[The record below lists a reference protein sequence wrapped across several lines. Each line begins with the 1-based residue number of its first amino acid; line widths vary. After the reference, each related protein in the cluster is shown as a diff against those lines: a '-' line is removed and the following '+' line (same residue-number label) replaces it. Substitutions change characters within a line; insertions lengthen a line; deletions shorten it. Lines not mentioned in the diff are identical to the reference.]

1 MKINDNQLEATLR
14 GALEPRPPSTLRAA
28 LISGIQRVAASPANE
43 RARPAAGNWLLRWW
57 PALVPG
63 AVSLACAAV
72 LTLQQFEIREVKNTL
87 ATLAPA
93 TVDSLAIG
101 TDAQTSLIQSVIRTE
116 TNQLDD
122 LARLRADAEKLRAEI
137 AQLERLQHENLQ
149 MRARLDASASS
160 LTAEESAA
168 LDKARERAASIMC
181 VNNLKQFGLA
191 VRVWSLD
198 NNDQYP
204 PNIVCMS
211 NELSTPK
218 ILVCPS
224 DTNRTAAANFLN
236 FSTANCSY
244 EYFGADATDTEPTRV
259 LSRCPIHGHIG
270 LCDGSVQSSIAKTH
284 PERLI
289 QRDGKL
295 YFTP

>member
-1 MKINDNQLEATLR
+1 MKITDEQIEAALR
-14 GALEPRPPSTLRAA
+14 SAPAPQPPSDLRTA
-28 LISGIQRVAASPANE
+28 IVSGIQRATASPAYE
-43 RARPAAGNWLLRWW
+43 KARPAAGNWLRRWW
-57 PALVPG
+57 PALAPG
-63 AVSLACAAV
+63 AVSLACAAA

-87 ATLAPA
+87 ATLASAAPDGQVIGA
-93 TVDSLAIG
+93 TSQANPV
-101 TDAQTSLIQSVIRTE
+101 QSIVGTE

-122 LARLRADAEKLRAEI
+122 LARLRADAERLRAEI
-137 AQLERLQHENLQ
+137 SQLEKLQGENTQ
-149 MRARLDASASS
+149 MRDRLKVSDSS
-160 LTAEESAA
+160 FTSEETAAMDE
-168 LDKARERAASIMC
+168 ARERAASIMC

-198 NNDQYP
+198 NNDKYP

-244 EYFGADATDTEPTRV
+244 EYFGADASDTEPTRV
-259 LSRCPIHGHIG
+259 LSRCPIHGNIG
-270 LCDGSVQSSIAKTH
+270 LCDGSVQRSIAKTH
-284 PERLI
+284 PERI
-289 QRDGKL
+289 VQRDGKL